1 MSAIDKREYRHITLP
16 NKLEALLVHDPK
28 TEKSSACCDVLVGA
42 LSDPKDAQG
51 LAHFLEHMLFMGT
64 EKYPVENAYS
74 AYLNSHGG
82 FSNAYTSQENT
93 VYYFDVQNDH
103 IEGALDMF
111 ASFFTCPL
119 LSDSSTTREI
129 NAVDSEN
136 TKNLQVCLS
145 LRTYL
150 NSLHRHF
157 CLTCYTVSDFFL
169 RVTCG
174 ASSSCS
180 SLWRE
185 RTIR

>member
-1 MSAIDKREYRHITLP
+1 MSSVRFEGNIEVSAIDKREYRHVTLP
-16 NKLEALLVHDPK
+16 NKLQCLLVHDPK
-28 TEKSSACCDVLVGA
+28 TEKSSACCDVLVGS
-42 LSDPKDAQG
+42 LCDPADAQG

-74 AYLNSHGG
+74 AFLNSHGG

-119 LSDSSTTREI
+119 LSDSATSREM

-136 TKNLQVCLS
+136 TKNLQVPSSHITRYTICFVTTS
-145 LRTYL
+145 L
-150 NSLHRHF
+150 N
-157 CLTCYTVSDFFL
+157 L
-169 RVTCG
+169 R
-174 ASSSCS
+174 
-180 SLWRE
+180 LL
-185 RTIR
+185 